1 MSNKPQK
8 AAGLNLRKTILY
20 ISVGTVLI
28 LLLLSLIKEI
38 TMQREVVPLQTPLP
52 TTTSEEAAP

>member
-8 AAGLNLRKTILY
+8 AARLNLPKTILY
-20 ISVGTVLI
+20 ISIGTALI

-52 TTTSEEAAP
+52 TTSSEEAAP

>member
-8 AAGLNLRKTILY
+8 AARLNLRKTILY
-20 ISVGTVLI
+20 ISLGTAFI

-38 TMQREVVPLQTPLP
+38 TMQREVLPLQTPLP
-52 TTTSEEAAP
+52 SEKGEEAEP

>member
-1 MSNKPQK
+1 MSNKPQP
-8 AAGLNLRKTILY
+8 AARLNLRKTVLY
-20 ISVGTVLI
+20 ILVGTAFI

-52 TTTSEEAAP
+52 SETSQEAAP

>member
-8 AAGLNLRKTILY
+8 AARLNLRKTILN
-20 ISVGTVLI
+20 ISLGTAFI
-28 LLLLSLIKEI
+28 LLLISLIKEI

-52 TTTSEEAAP
+52 SEKSEEAAP